1 MYRLKLLFFTL
12 MGLFAIVTTY
22 AQQTYCPPPNIG
34 FEDGTFN
41 HWQCDTGGIAA
52 NGEIEVI
59 PSGQIYER
67 QTMIDSNYYPRLDKY
82 GNFPTLCPYGG
93 THSIRLGNDQGG
105 ARAERVSYTFTV
117 PVAATQYNLVF
128 YYAVVLE
135 NPTHYPFQQPR
146 FTVKTFDVTDSTY
159 VNCTSF
165 DFVASFDLPGFKIS
179 TLKAKDSVFYKD
191 WSPTTINLQGYAGK
205 QIRLEFTTNDCTLG
219 GHFGYAYLDVKED
232 CSSPITGNAYCTGQ
246 NGVSLLAPGGYGYYL
261 WYTGD
266 FSKLLGVGQG
276 LKVSPAPPDQT
287 KYAVVLTP
295 HLGIGCPDTLYTT
308 VSSIN
313 SGFTFAV
320 KDTIYGCAGSSAN
333 LTAASV
339 TSGSS
344 PNLKLSYYADSL
356 GTTYLYQPQHI
367 TTTGTYYIQA
377 VNKGGCTNIL
387 PVQVEI
393 GNPVVNVTDPEAVR
407 YPATIDI
414 STTFTHVPGVAYAYF
429 SDNKATVALPDYKQ
443 VPRTGTYYILATA
456 KGGCTTIAPVRVFVN
471 SPPPPIVHAVNTF
484 TPNGDGINDYFGV
497 TITGYGEFNSL
508 KIYNREGELVFQT
521 TSEDILWDGKL
532 KGSPLNVGTY
542 YWVFD
547 GTNTYDHTDVTK
559 AGYIT
564 LIR

>member
-1 MYRLKLLFFTL
+1 MYRFKLLFTF

-22 AQQTYCPPPNIG
+22 AQDTYCPPVNIG

-41 HWQCDTGGIAA
+41 HWQCDTGGIAL
-52 NGEIEVI
+52 NGVIDVI
-59 PSGQIYER
+59 PSGQIFTR
-67 QTMIDSNYYPRLDKY
+67 QTMIDSNYIPKLDKY

-93 THSIRLGNDQGG
+93 LYSIKLGNEQVG

-117 PVAATQYNLVF
+117 PIAATEYSLVF

-135 NPTHYPFQQPR
+135 NPTHQPFQQPR

-165 DFVASFDLPGFKIS
+165 DFVASANLPGFKIS
-179 TLKAKDSVFYKD
+179 MLKALDSVFYKD

-219 GHFGYAYLDVKED
+219 GHFGYAYLDVDEN

-246 NGVSLLAPGGYGYYL
+246 NGVSLLAPGGFDSYL

-266 FSKLLGVGQG
+266 LSKLLVEGQA
-276 LKVSPAPPDQT
+276 LKISPAPPDQS
-287 KYAVVLTP
+287 KYAVVLIP
-295 HLGIGCPDTLYTT
+295 HLDLGCPDTLYTT

-320 KDTIYGCAGSSAN
+320 KDTIYGCAHGSAN

-339 TSGSS
+339 TAGSS
-344 PNLKLSYYADSL
+344 PGLTLNYYADSL
-356 GTTYLYQPQHI
+356 GTTYVYQPQSI
-367 TTTGTYYIQA
+367 TTSGTYYIRA
-377 VNKGGCTNIL
+377 VSNEGCTNIL

-393 GNPVVNVTDPEAVR
+393 GSPVVKVTDPEAVK
-407 YPATIDI
+407 YPATVDI
-414 STTFTHVPGVAYAYF
+414 STTFTHVPGVVYTYF
-429 SDNKATVALPDYKQ
+429 ADNKATVALPDYKQ
-443 VPRTGTYYILATA
+443 VPRTGTYYILATG
-456 KGGCTTIAPVRVFVN
+456 KGGCTTIAPVNVLVN
-471 SPPPPIVHAVNTF
+471 SPPPPIVNAVNTF
-484 TPNGDGINDYFGV
+484 TPNGDGINDYFGI

-508 KIYNREGELVFQT
+508 KIYNRQGQLVFQT
-521 TSEDILWDGKL
+521 TSIDILWDGKF

-547 GTNTYDHTDVTK
+547 GTNTYDHTGVTK
-559 AGYIT
+559 SGYIT